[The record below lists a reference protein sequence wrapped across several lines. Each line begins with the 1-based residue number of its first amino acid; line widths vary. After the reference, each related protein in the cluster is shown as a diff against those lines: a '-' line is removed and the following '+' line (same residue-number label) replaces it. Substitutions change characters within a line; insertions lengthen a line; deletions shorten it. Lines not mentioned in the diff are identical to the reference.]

1 MSANGAV
8 TTTLDFDFFGGGV
21 ITASGE
27 VLGLIETSITSI
39 ANVPVNGII
48 LPVTLG
54 FDIEAGIETP
64 TIYGRAADLGFDL
77 VASSTVEFGVQRF
90 GGVGIEEKAILF
102 EYTTESSGY
111 NLTHANFN
119 PTLEF
124 TLNTDIYVFSLGD
137 TSVSY
142 DFSIDSTAINISTR
156 SYSRDG
162 ATYCDFDAVDFNDA
176 YIKLESNS
184 IEINNNGI
192 TYAEIIQK

>member
-8 TTTLDFDFFGGGV
+8 TTTLDFDFFGGGYLQL
-21 ITASGE
+21 SGE
-27 VLGLIETSITSI
+27 VSGLIETSITSI
-39 ANVPVNGII
+39 ANAPVTGII
-48 LPVTLG
+48 LPVTLD
-54 FDIEAGIETP
+54 FAFEAGIETP
-64 TIYGRAADLGFDL
+64 TVYGRAADLNFDFA
-77 VASSTVEFGVQRF
+77 ASSTVEFGVQIF

-102 EYTTESSGY
+102 EYTAESSGY

-137 TSVSY
+137 TGGSYGFSVESNGL
-142 DFSIDSTAINISTR
+142 NISTR

-162 ATYCDFDAVDFNDA
+162 ATYCDFDAVDFNDV